1 MPVQPLRCASAV
13 ILGDDARVFIQ
24 RRAPGRTL
32 FPGAWDVVGGHLEDG
47 ESYPE
52 ALDREVYEETG
63 WHVSHILAE
72 LGETRYTG
80 DDGIERIDQSY
91 LVRVEGD
98 LTRPRLAPAEHT
110 QWRWVTEL
118 EYVAV
123 AHDGGPG
130 DRLTGELLGNGFR
143 AARAIGLI

>member
-1 MPVQPLRCASAV
+1 VPVEPLRCTSAV
-13 ILGDDARVFIQ
+13 ILGEDARVFIQ
-24 RRAPGRTL
+24 RRAPDRTL

-47 ESYPE
+47 ESYTE

-63 WHVSHILAE
+63 WQVSHILAE

-80 DDGIERIDQSY
+80 DDGIARVEHTF

-98 LTRPRLAPAEHT
+98 LNRPRLAPAEHT
-110 QWRWVTEL
+110 EWRWVTEL

-123 AHDGGPG
+123 AQDGGPG
-130 DRLTGELLGNGFR
+130 DRLTGELLGVGFR